1 MFRRFRFCC
10 ATVAGVTLCALSA
23 SAAGVTAD
31 VTTTPVAYTAA
42 TTNTTDLSF
51 NGILQN
57 GTTFQDF
64 TLVTVQGVVFTAQSG
79 SAPVK
84 DEVALSV
91 RLRPETWN
99 RSAQFTELV
108 RSDQSLKTQ
117 HDFV

>member
-1 MFRRFRFCC
+1 MTDVRRALR
-10 ATVAGVTLCALSA
+10 TKMVTSRIKPL
-23 SAAGVTAD
+23 
-31 VTTTPVAYTAA
+31 
-42 TTNTTDLSF
+42 
-51 NGILQN
+51 
-57 GTTFQDF
+57 
-64 TLVTVQGVVFTAQSG
+64 
-79 SAPVK
+79 K